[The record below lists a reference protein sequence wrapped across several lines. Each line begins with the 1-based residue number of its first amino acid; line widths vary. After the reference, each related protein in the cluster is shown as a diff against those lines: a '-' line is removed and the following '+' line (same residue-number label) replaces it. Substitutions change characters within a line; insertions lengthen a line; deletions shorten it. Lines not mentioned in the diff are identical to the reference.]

1 MAAMGTRKILI
12 LAVNPKDTSKLRLDE
27 EIRQIKEALKL
38 SDERAQFEIVDE
50 QAVRTNDLHRH
61 LLHHKPQIVHFSGH
75 GSGARGLAFED
86 KNGHTKLI
94 STATLTRLF
103 RLCGGV
109 ECVLLNACHSVAQA
123 DAIVEHVDHVI
134 GMNDAIGDQASIQFA
149 EG

>member
-1 MAAMGTRKILI
+1 MGIRKILI
-12 LAVNPKDTSKLRLDE
+12 LAVNPKDTTQLRLDE

-61 LLHHKPQIVHFSGH
+61 LLHHKPQSVHFSGH
-75 GSGARGLAFED
+75 GMGSGGLAFED

-103 RLCGGV
+103 LLCGGSGSRLINTGLHILV
-109 ECVLLNACHSVAQA
+109 
-123 DAIVEHVDHVI
+123 
-134 GMNDAIGDQASIQFA
+134 
-149 EG
+149 